1 VKAYLTPLNRE
12 SSRFAKD
19 ERPRY
24 NTPVIPK
31 GMRRGNNPALSGL
44 AAGWMVVLLCGGS
57 AQASTQA
64 VLQLLDQRRCVGCRL
79 QGADLVQA
87 QLQQVDLRRAQLE
100 RANLSGAQLD
110 GANLSGATM
119 HYTSLHGASL
129 RGSDLRGVSL
139 IGADLRD
146 ADLTGALL
154 DPAGLSQ
161 AHWQQAKGIQPSA
174 LSYAELH
181 NAGTAAAQQGRY
193 PEAEVWFNEAIRR
206 HPEAAISWLARGI
219 SRNEQGKSLLAAQD
233 LAYAGQ
239 LYRAMGDQ
247 PLADELHKA
256 SNALTESP
264 QKNKTGNGAGSA
276 LLGGAAA
283 AFKMLA
289 PLAMKALMPM
299 GI

>member
-1 VKAYLTPLNRE
+1 
-12 SSRFAKD
+12 
-19 ERPRY
+19 
-24 NTPVIPK
+24 
-31 GMRRGNNPALSGL
+31 MRRGNKPALSGL
-44 AAGWMVVLLCGGS
+44 AAGWMVVLLCGGG
-57 AQASTQA
+57 AQASPQA

-110 GANLSGATM
+110 GANLSGASL
-119 HYTSLHGASL
+119 HFTSLHGASL
-129 RGSDLRGVSL
+129 RGSDLRGTSL
-139 IGADLRD
+139 VGADLRD

-161 AHWQQAKGIQPSA
+161 AHWQQAKGIQPNA
-174 LSYAELH
+174 LSFAELH

-206 HPEAAISWLARGI
+206 NPEAAISWLARGI

-233 LAYAGQ
+233 LAYAAQ
-239 LYRAMGDQ
+239 LYGAMGDQ
-247 PLADELHKA
+247 PLAQELTKA
-256 SNALTESP
+256 SQALTETP
-264 QKNKTGNGAGSA
+264 KKGKGGNGAGSA
-276 LLGGAAA
+276 LIGGAAA
-283 AFKMLA
+283 AFKVLA

>member
-1 VKAYLTPLNRE
+1 M
-12 SSRFAKD
+12 
-19 ERPRY
+19 ERGHRKEIRCL
-24 NTPVIPK
+24 VA
-31 GMRRGNNPALSGL
+31 G
-44 AAGWMVVLLCGGS
+44 AAIAVLGTGI
-57 AQASTQA
+57 AEASPQA
-64 VLQLLDQRRCVGCRL
+64 VVQLLDQRRCTGCRL

-87 QLQQVDLRRAQLE
+87 QLQQVDLRKAQLE

-110 GANLSGATM
+110 GANLAGATL

-129 RGSDLRGVSL
+129 RGSDLRGASL
-139 IGADLRD
+139 MGADLRD

-161 AHWQQAKGIQPSA
+161 AHWQQAKGIQPSS

-206 HPEAAISWLARGI
+206 NPEAAISWLARGI

-239 LYRAMGDQ
+239 LYGAMGDQ
-247 PLADELHKA
+247 HVADELKKA
-256 SNALTESP
+256 SQSLSAP
-264 QKNKTGNGAGSA
+264 PKKNNGGNGAGSA
-276 LLGGAAA
+276 LLGGAAT
-283 AFKMLA
+283 AFKVLA
-289 PLAMKALMPM
+289 PLAMKAFIPV

>member
-1 VKAYLTPLNRE
+1 MAVAVM
-12 SSRFAKD
+12 A
-19 ERPRY
+19 
-24 NTPVIPK
+24 
-31 GMRRGNNPALSGL
+31 ALGIGT
-44 AAGWMVVLLCGGS
+44 AE
-57 AQASTQA
+57 ASPQA
-64 VLQLLDQRRCVGCRL
+64 VVQLLDQRRCAGCRL

-87 QLQQVDLRRAQLE
+87 QLQEVDLRKAQLE

-110 GANLSGATM
+110 GANLAGATL

-129 RGSDLRGVSL
+129 RGSDLRGASMM
-139 IGADLRD
+139 GADLRD

-161 AHWQQAKGIQPSA
+161 AHWQRAKGIQPSS

-206 HPEAAISWLARGI
+206 NPEAAISWLARGI
-219 SRNEQGKSLLAAQD
+219 SRNEQGKSQLAAQD
-233 LAYAGQ
+233 LGYAGQ
-239 LYRAMGDQ
+239 LYRAMGEQ
-247 PLADELHKA
+247 PLADELNKA
-256 SNALTESP
+256 SNALTEQPKQS
-264 QKNKTGNGAGSA
+264 KTGNGAGSA

-283 AFKMLA
+283 AFKVLA
-289 PLAMKALMPM
+289 PLAIKALMPM